1 MLKYFN
7 IKATKNRA
15 NLPFLTN
22 LFANSLEKYAIIS
35 YTVFVKLFFT
45 PFFSVKTYILEE
57 YHMQNDVRPET
68 MERITTIAL
77 AEAFIEEQVE
87 AVRAQVG
94 DKKVLLALSGG
105 VDSSVV
111 AALLIKAIGKQLVCV
126 HVNHGLMRKGES
138 EQVIEVFRNQLDAN
152 LVYVDATDRFLD
164 LLAGVSDPETKRKI
178 IGGEFIKV
186 FDEEAHKLE
195 GISFLAQGTI
205 YPDILESNGKKAV
218 KSHHNVGGLPE
229 YMTFELV
236 EPVKLLFKDEVRM
249 VGRALGLPSA
259 MVDRQPFPGPG
270 LGVRCLGAITRDRL
284 HALREA
290 DAILRDEFDK
300 CGLASKVWQFFVV
313 VPDMKSVGVKN
324 GERYE
329 GWPAII
335 RAVNSTDAM
344 TATIE
349 EIPYSVLHT
358 ITDRI
363 ISEVE
368 GVNRVLYDIT
378 PKPTGTIEWE

>member
-1 MLKYFN
+1 MDSNK
-7 IKATKNRA
+7 
-15 NLPFLTN
+15 
-22 LFANSLEKYAIIS
+22 
-35 YTVFVKLFFT
+35 
-45 PFFSVKTYILEE
+45 
-57 YHMQNDVRPET
+57 RPDS
-68 MERITTIAL
+68 MARITTKEL
-77 AEAFIEEQVE
+77 ADAFIEEQVK
-87 AVRAQVG
+87 AVREQVG

-138 EQVIEVFRNQLDAN
+138 ENVIEVFQKGLDAN

-164 LLAGVSDPETKRKI
+164 LLKDVSDPETKRKI
-178 IGGEFIKV
+178 IGAEFIKV
-186 FDEEAHKLE
+186 FDDEAAKLD

-205 YPDILESNGKKAV
+205 YPDILESIKQAEGKKAV

-229 YMTFELV
+229 DMEMELV
-236 EPVKLLFKDEVRM
+236 EPVKLLFKDEVRV
-249 VGRALGLPSA
+249 VGEALGLPHE
-259 MVDRQPFPGPG
+259 MVYRQPFPGPG

-290 DAILRDEFDK
+290 DAILREEFDLN
-300 CGLASKVWQFFVV
+300 GLAEKVWQYFVV
-313 VPDMKSVGVKN
+313 VPDMKSVGVKDDS
-324 GERYE
+324 RYE

-335 RAVNSTDAM
+335 RAVNTKDAM

-349 EIPYSVLHT
+349 EIPYAVLHK
-358 ITDRI
+358 ITQRI
-363 ISEVE
+363 TSEVE
-368 GVNRVLYDIT
+368 GINRVLYDIT

>member
-1 MLKYFN
+1 MDCNK
-7 IKATKNRA
+7 
-15 NLPFLTN
+15 
-22 LFANSLEKYAIIS
+22 
-35 YTVFVKLFFT
+35 
-45 PFFSVKTYILEE
+45 
-57 YHMQNDVRPET
+57 RPEN
-68 MERITTIAL
+68 MERITTIEL
-77 AEAFIEEQVE
+77 ANAFIDEQVE
-87 AVRAQVG
+87 LIRKQVG

-138 EQVIEVFRNQLDAN
+138 EQVIEIFQKGLDAN
-152 LVYVDATDRFLD
+152 LIYIDATDRFLD
-164 LLAGVSDPETKRKI
+164 LLKGVSEPEKKRKI

-186 FDEEAHKLE
+186 FDEEARKLE

-205 YPDILESNGKKAV
+205 YPDIIESKGVKA
-218 KSHHNVGGLPE
+218 HHNVGGLPE
-229 YMTFELV
+229 DMQFELV
-236 EPVKLLFKDEVRM
+236 EPVKLLYKDEVRV
-249 VGRALGLPSA
+249 VGYALGLPKS
-259 MVDRQPFPGPG
+259 MVARQPFPGPG

-290 DAILRDEFDK
+290 DAILREEFDK
-300 CGLASKVWQFFVV
+300 SGLANKVWQYFIA

-324 GERYE
+324 DMRYE

-335 RAVNSTDAM
+335 RAVNTVDAM

-349 EIPYSVLHT
+349 EIPYELLHK

-363 ISEVE
+363 THEVE
-368 GVNRVLYDIT
+368 GINRVLLDLT
-378 PKPTGTIEWE
+378 PKPIGTIEWE

>member
-1 MLKYFN
+1 MDSNK
-7 IKATKNRA
+7 
-15 NLPFLTN
+15 
-22 LFANSLEKYAIIS
+22 
-35 YTVFVKLFFT
+35 
-45 PFFSVKTYILEE
+45 
-57 YHMQNDVRPET
+57 RPDT
-68 MERITTIAL
+68 MPRITTKEL
-77 AEAFIEEQVE
+77 ADQFIDEQVA

-138 EQVIEVFRNQLDAN
+138 EDVIKVFREGLDAN
-152 LVYVDATDRFLD
+152 LIYVDATDRFLD
-164 LLAGVSDPETKRKI
+164 LLAGVADPEQKRKI

-186 FDEEAHKLE
+186 FDEEAAKLD
-195 GISFLAQGTI
+195 GIRFLAQGTI
-205 YPDILESNGKKAV
+205 YPDILESIKAAESGKPV

-229 YMTFELV
+229 DMAMALV
-236 EPVKLLFKDEVRM
+236 EPLKLLFKDEVRV
-249 VGRALGLPSA
+249 VGEALGLPHA
-259 MVDRQPFPGPG
+259 MVYRQPFPGPG

-290 DAILRDEFDK
+290 DAILREEFDN
-300 CGLASKVWQFFVV
+300 CGLAETVWQYFVA
-313 VPDMKSVGVKN
+313 VPDMKSVGVKD
-324 GERYE
+324 EMRYE

-335 RAVNSTDAM
+335 RAINTKDAM

-349 EIPYSVLHT
+349 EIPYAVLHK
-358 ITDRI
+358 ITARI
-363 ISEVE
+363 TTEVD
-368 GVNRVLYDIT
+368 GINRVLLDLT

>member
-1 MLKYFN
+1 M
-7 IKATKNRA
+7 
-15 NLPFLTN
+15 
-22 LFANSLEKYAIIS
+22 NS
-35 YTVFVKLFFT
+35 
-45 PFFSVKTYILEE
+45 
-57 YHMQNDVRPET
+57 NVRPAD
-68 MERITTIAL
+68 MERIVTKELADKFIA
-77 AEAFIEEQVE
+77 EQVE
-87 AVRAQVG
+87 EIRAQVG

-138 EQVIEVFRNQLDAN
+138 EQVIEVFGKALDAN
-152 LVYVDATDRFLD
+152 LIYIDATDRFLD
-164 LLAGVSDPETKRKI
+164 LLAGVSEPEKKRKI

-186 FDEEAHKLE
+186 FAEEAGKLE

-205 YPDILESNGKKAV
+205 YPDILESDGVKA
-218 KSHHNVGGLPE
+218 HHNVGGLPE
-229 YMTFELV
+229 DMDFSLV
-236 EPVKLLFKDEVRM
+236 EPVKLLFKDEVRV
-249 VGRALGLPSA
+249 VGEALGLPHA
-259 MVDRQPFPGPG
+259 MVYRQPFPGPG

-290 DAILRDEFDK
+290 DAILREEFDN
-300 CGLASKVWQFFVV
+300 CGLAEKVWQYFIA
-313 VPDMKSVGVKN
+313 VPDMKSVGVK
-324 GERYE
+324 GGKRYE

-335 RAVNSTDAM
+335 RAVNTTDAM

-363 ISEVE
+363 THEVE
-368 GVNRVLYDIT
+368 GINRVLLDLT
-378 PKPTGTIEWE
+378 PKPIGTIEWE